1 MRSEMRIWRREGVVN
16 TSRTTFWERHLKH
29 CLDYET
35 FIGVQFCGGN
45 SGKLPPG
52 QSEVAGPERPTK
64 QPSLRKIQS
73 DGERLCVLEGHSYS
87 SPERRVFKR
96 NFSPSPADVR
106 KERRRPGTQEIW
118 TLWIFREDMEKDLWR
133 EFRVKDREVSA
144 EIWMAERLA
153 SDADA

>member
-1 MRSEMRIWRREGVVN
+1 
-16 TSRTTFWERHLKH
+16 
-29 CLDYET
+29 
-35 FIGVQFCGGN
+35 
-45 SGKLPPG
+45 
-52 QSEVAGPERPTK
+52 
-64 QPSLRKIQS
+64 
-73 DGERLCVLEGHSYS
+73 
-87 SPERRVFKR
+87 
-96 NFSPSPADVR
+96 VR